1 MRRIYAFEAEE
12 LSPEVKSQLEKVE
25 DVVED
30 KCDTPEAC
38 DKILDGIKDEKEK
51 FDGALKEMAGAAKD
65 CQDGK
70 CDKSEMAAKISP
82 KMAELKEVAQN
93 IGVASEG
100 DTVTE
105 KELQDAKAYLEGA
118 EEIVEA
124 KKDELENGGSSEGDS
139 DDGDEVDE
147 ETEEAAEAYLGDLD
161 CAMESMILDMAME
174 GTNVNALKARSQ
186 ALSKIRS
193 AKKEMKAA
201 AKAGNYKEAASKARE
216 AASAADELATEIGN
230 LDQSVGSA
238 VIVGIAVTV
247 MTMLAT
253 AALGAAV
260 SVGGRA
266 AISVPGAI
274 KEAAGATFGPG
285 RGGVRD
291 KARVARGV
299 VKGAVSEHAKK
310 DLIRG
315 LVVGG
320 GTGGAL
326 SGTSAIAKVLKNKHA
341 VDSEGNVDTEA
352 AKKLQ
357 PNDMNALL
365 SAIKVDAKKLSKK
378 YSELAAKY
386 DKMASEG
393 PASESFSGGYDDFIA
408 ACESLMF
415 GVSGSRNDDVPYLFG

>member
-70 CDKSEMAAKISP
+70 CDKSEMAAKISL

-124 KKDELENGGSSEGDS
+124 KKDELENGCSSEECDS
-139 DDGDEVDE
+139 DDDGEEDE
-147 ETEEAAEAYLGDLD
+147 EVEEATEAYLDDLD
-161 CAMESMILDMAME
+161 IATESIMIDMAME
-174 GTNVNALKARSQ
+174 GTNIDALKARK
-186 ALSKIRS
+186 AHLADIRA

-201 AKAGNYKEAASKARE
+201 AKAGNYKEAAAKARE
-216 AASAADELATEIGN
+216 AASAADALANDISS
-230 LDQSVGSA
+230 LPQSAGSA
-238 VIVGIAVTV
+238 AIVGIALAVSALAAGMAASQAMNAGKAFSNARNAKKV
-247 MTMLAT
+247 GHLIGGKKQFAHDVAKGIGDNAKAGFKRGAIIGGAGVGAVGAGYGAT
-253 AALGAAV
+253 AIV
-260 SVGGRA
+260 
-266 AISVPGAI
+266 
-274 KEAAGATFGPG
+274 
-285 RGGVRD
+285 
-291 KARVARGV
+291 
-299 VKGAVSEHAKK
+299 
-310 DLIRG
+310 
-315 LVVGG
+315 
-320 GTGGAL
+320 
-326 SGTSAIAKVLKNKHA
+326 KVLKNKHV
-341 VDSEGNVDTEA
+341 VDSDGNVDTEA

-365 SAIKVDAKKLSKK
+365 SAIKVEAKKLSKK
-378 YSELAAKY
+378 YSDLAAKY
-386 DKMASEG
+386 DKKASEG

-415 GVSGSRNDDVPYLFG
+415 GVSGSRDDTPYLFG